1 MPMFYVPK
9 PRQFNYRPRFYDPHK
24 EMLEELKRK
33 YSDHP
38 AGASQED
45 MEYFERRL
53 REIDGENQSSKLT
66 WKDVFRKRKMPKF
79 EYKPRFSSERD
90 LLDDASVEPTLNA
103 EEHVEQFKESTTKI
117 KRRFDYHKDFQRSQF
132 RVGVVIAVVL
142 IGGFILYRYFDGIV
156 QSLSNL
162 FF

>member
-9 PRQFNYRPRFYDPHK
+9 PRQFNYRPRFYDPYK
-24 EMLEELKRK
+24 ERLEELKRK
-33 YSDHP
+33 YSNNP

-45 MEYFERRL
+45 MEYFERRM
-53 REIDGENQSSKLT
+53 REIDDEKNRSKLT
-66 WKDVFRKRKMPKF
+66 WKDVFRKRKMPTF
-79 EYKPRFSSERD
+79 EYKPRFSSEGNIPM
-90 LLDDASVEPTLNA
+90 EPVLNS

-142 IGGFILYRYFDGIV
+142 IGGFILYRYFDTIINA
-156 QSLSNL
+156 LSNL